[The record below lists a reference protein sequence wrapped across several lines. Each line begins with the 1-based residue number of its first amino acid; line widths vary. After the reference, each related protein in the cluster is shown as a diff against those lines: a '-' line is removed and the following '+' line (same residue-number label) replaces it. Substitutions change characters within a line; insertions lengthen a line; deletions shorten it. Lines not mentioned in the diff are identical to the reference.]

1 VRAVAIRE
9 DRSAALFSGARIAPA
24 THPVT
29 AFAVLSLLFG
39 ALIILAT
46 PPLRGPDETAHFL
59 RAYGV
64 ALGDIVPSTRDA
76 EGRKGIFLP
85 AHLYEGFD
93 YFESVRVREKAAGF
107 DYKPVFHA
115 YFFDRR
121 PAATDADR
129 PPTFVPY
136 GGSEGYSP
144 VAYLPQIAAA
154 LLARAV
160 DLDFVATLYLMRFAG
175 LVALTALIALAIAT
189 VPRFAWPVVAIAML
203 PAAIYGR
210 SVISADG
217 SALAAALVATALW
230 LRGLLF
236 PQLLLRTRLSFWL
249 ALGALTKPTNL
260 VFVLLAPMTPL
271 GAWAKCWRPIL
282 ATMLPAVAVALLWS
296 LGSGADVAAWRMVEV
311 TGGTAAAFDP
321 AVKISELL
329 AHPLRFPAA
338 VLATWHAKDLA
349 ELWRQVIGVLGL
361 FDTVL
366 QPWVYPTVSALLLG
380 TFVMRLPT
388 GAAARSEVAV
398 MAGAVVLAYVVV
410 VYFVCY
416 LVFTPLDADVVWGV
430 QGRYFVPV
438 LLLVA
443 IVVAAVVDRA
453 PAERLS
459 AAMAISAAVLS
470 GSASVEAILR
480 ADWNL

>member
-1 VRAVAIRE
+1 VAIRE
-9 DRSAALFSGARIAPA
+9 DRSAALFFGVRPAPVIR
-24 THPVT
+24 PVT
-29 AFAVLSLLFG
+29 AFAVVSLFFG
-39 ALIILAT
+39 ALIVLAT

-64 ALGDIVPSTRDA
+64 AMGDIVPSMSDA

-93 YFESVRVREKAAGF
+93 YFESVRVREKTAGF
-107 DYKPVFHA
+107 HYKPVFQD

-154 LLARAV
+154 LLARAI
-160 DLDFVATLYLMRFAG
+160 DLDFIATFYLMRFAG
-175 LVALTALIALAIAT
+175 LVGMTALIALAIAT
-189 VPRFAWPVVAIAML
+189 APCLAWPVVAIAML
-203 PAAIYGR
+203 PSAIYGR
-210 SVISADG
+210 SVISTDA
-217 SALAAALVATALW
+217 SALAAALMVTALW
-230 LRGLLF
+230 LRALLF
-236 PQLLLRTRLSFWL
+236 PQLLLRARLSFWL
-249 ALGALTKPTNL
+249 MLGALTKPTNL
-260 VFVLLAPMTPL
+260 VFVLLAPIVPL
-271 GAWAKCWRPIL
+271 GSWAKCWRPIL
-282 ATMLPAVAVALLWS
+282 ATMAPAAAAALLWS
-296 LGSGADVAAWRMVEV
+296 LGSGADVAAWRMVEI
-311 TGGTAAAFDP
+311 TGGNPSAFDP
-321 AVKISELL
+321 AVKLADLL
-329 AHPLRFPAA
+329 DHPLRFPAA
-338 VLATWHAKDLA
+338 VLATWEAKDLG
-349 ELWRQVIGVLGL
+349 ELWLQVLGVLGL

-380 TFVMRLPT
+380 TFFMRLPV
-388 GAAARSEVAV
+388 AAVGRPEVAV
-398 MAGAVVLAYVVV
+398 TAGAIVLAYIVA

-416 LVFTPLDADVVWGV
+416 LVFTPLDADLVWGV

-443 IVVAAVVDRA
+443 IAVSALVDRA
-453 PAERLS
+453 PPQRLS
-459 AAMAISAAVLS
+459 AAMAMSAAVLS